1 MYSSR
6 TYAYI
11 GHGYTSMA
19 APVAVEGG
27 GVFDAEYYAENN
39 ADVVAAVGT
48 DFSAL
53 WQHYTLFGV
62 NEGRLPFAVGTDWEY
77 VLANGPFQSLSNS
90 QTVTTTTTTE
100 KVATEDTTTTTST
113 DVSTD
118 EVAYAQ
124 TGVAYPISLIQSGY
138 DDKNNNYEWVDEN
151 VVNNTSVVYTEGVS
165 SLRNA
170 PAGYEWRYGKL
181 IFAETDYSYTRYYDG
196 QLNFVGDYYYS
207 FVLNDTANRE
217 SIDVNDLMQYFV
229 SGDEEW
235 EWEDGYYSLVKKVG
249 ETHDG
254 EAQPVET
261 INEGLITRAWKFDVV
276 CADGSIKTGYY
287 TEGWDMDATNNDYYA
302 YDTFYYMVPSDFSSH
317 GHLLI
322 NGTKLENGEV
332 VENTA
337 DSLTFLVK

>member
-1 MYSSR
+1 MKKKVLC
-6 TYAYI
+6 TVLGLTLTLGMGI
-11 GHGYTSMA
+11 TSMA

-100 KVATEDTTTTTST
+100 EVTTEDTTTTTST
-113 DVSTD
+113 VSTD

-165 SLRNA
+165 SFRNA

-181 IFAETDYSYTRYYDG
+181 QFAETDYSYIAYNSG
-196 QLNFVGDYYYS
+196 MQNFVGVYYYS
-207 FVLNDTANRE
+207 FGLNDTTNWERIDANVV
-217 SIDVNDLMQYFV
+217 SQYFL
-229 SGDEEW
+229 SGDEDGLGY
-235 EWEDGYYSLVKKVG
+235 EDGSYYY
-249 ETHDG
+249 DG
-254 EAQPVET
+254 SQSQGV
-261 INEGLITRAWKFDVV
+261 ITRAWKFDVV
-276 CADGSIKTGYY
+276 CADGSIKTGYATY
-287 TEGWDMDATNNDYYA
+287 GWDGFSDIAGEIPWCD
-302 YDTFYYMVPSDFSSH
+302 DIIYYMVPSDFSSQ
-317 GHLLI
+317 GHLTI
-322 NGTKLENGEV
+322 NGTKLENGEI
-332 VENTA
+332 VENTE
-337 DSLTFLVK
+337 DSVTFLLK